1 MSKYS
6 VAIIGC
12 GSIGACKDNIYDSPT
27 TNAVLTHAHAFYA
40 HPDTELVS
48 VIDNNIDKATAA
60 GRKWGCSAY
69 ENFQDFGI
77 NPIDVVVVATPTE
90 THRNTLMRVL
100 ELQPRLVVA
109 EKPFCNSLAE
119 AQEVTA
125 AYTAAG
131 IPVLVNYTRRFDPVG
146 MAVLD
151 GLRTGAYGSIYHVR
165 CLYGRGLRR
174 DGCHGIDILNYVL
187 GKVQGLSFNHDG
199 IVDYLP
205 NDPSYTLRLEYEH
218 CDETYMIAAD
228 SRAWGAFELE
238 FVCAE
243 GIVAFYNWGKQV
255 RIYRPEEEST
265 YGQYKSL
272 SRVGCRVEHIETAL
286 PKALLY
292 MADAC
297 IRHLRDGEPL
307 PCTPVD
313 ALRVWEVLVAV
324 GDKR

>member
-1 MSKYS
+1 
-6 VAIIGC
+6 
-12 GSIGACKDNIYDSPT
+12 
-27 TNAVLTHAHAFYA
+27 
-40 HPDTELVS
+40 
-48 VIDNNIDKATAA
+48 
-60 GRKWGCSAY
+60 
-69 ENFQDFGI
+69 
-77 NPIDVVVVATPTE
+77 
-90 THRNTLMRVL
+90 
-100 ELQPRLVVA
+100 
-109 EKPFCNSLAE
+109 
-119 AQEVTA
+119 
-125 AYTAAG
+125 
-131 IPVLVNYTRRFDPVG
+131 
-146 MAVLD
+146 
-151 GLRTGAYGSIYHVR
+151 
-165 CLYGRGLRR
+165 
-174 DGCHGIDILNYVL
+174 
-187 GKVQGLSFNHDG
+187 
-199 IVDYLP
+199 
-205 NDPSYTLRLEYEH
+205 
-218 CDETYMIAAD
+218 MIAAD
-228 SRAWGAFELE
+228 SREWGAFELE